1 VSRSYPPRC
10 CIRFHQA
17 NQGAHGVGR
26 VRGDHQAE
34 LLAISAGP
42 SISTRWVTVVR
53 PPVVSSEC
61 LKRST
66 PGISV
71 SPVKPRL
78 GWTSVIAKL
87 IGGRPAGTIAPVVPA
102 SNGPAS
108 SIRSTDESH
117 SSRCSTSAYSA
128 QTASAGAVMVSLC
141 SNS

>member
-1 VSRSYPPRC
+1 
-10 CIRFHQA
+10 
-17 NQGAHGVGR
+17 
-26 VRGDHQAE
+26 
-34 LLAISAGP
+34 L
-42 SISTRWVTVVR
+42 VR

-87 IGGRPAGTIAPVVPA
+87 IGGWPGSAIVPVVPA
-102 SNGPAS
+102 SNGPTS

-117 SSRCSTSAYSA
+117 SSWCSTSAYSA
-128 QTASAGAVMVSLC
+128 QTASAGR
-141 SNS
+141 